1 MIRVPT
7 HREPNHPGAMLQKE
21 FLTPL
26 GMTPQD
32 LAAAIRLPPA
42 QVEEIVQRRQSVT
55 AAVACRL
62 SRYFGNSPGF
72 WLNGQRR
79 WDLYH
84 AQRSE
89 AAALE
94 RIQPLDRESFPEP
107 EERDGAAVAAEEVAA
122 IRPS

>member
-1 MIRVPT
+1 MPLLIPT
-7 HREPNHPGAMLQKE
+7 HREPIHPGEMLLEE
-21 FLTPL
+21 FMKLL
-26 GMTPQD
+26 GLTPQD

-89 AAALE
+89 TAALE
-94 RIQPLDRESFPEP
+94 RIQPLAQESFPEP
-107 EERDGAAVAAEEVAA
+107 EERNGTAVAAEEVAA
-122 IRPS
+122 D

>member
-1 MIRVPT
+1 MVRVPT
-7 HREPNHPGAMLQKE
+7 HREPTHPGAMLQKA

-32 LAAAIRLPPA
+32 LAAAILLPPA
-42 QVEEIVQRRQSVT
+42 QVEEIVHRRQSVT
-55 AAVACRL
+55 AAVAYRL
-62 SRYFGNSPGF
+62 SRYFGNSPEF

-84 AQRSE
+84 ALRSE

-94 RIQPLDRESFPEP
+94 RIQPLVWDDFPEP
-107 EERDGAAVAAEEVAA
+107 EELTDAAAVAEEVAA
-122 IRPS
+122 G

>member
-1 MIRVPT
+1 MPLLIPT

-26 GMTPQD
+26 GLTPQD
-32 LAAAIRLPPA
+32 LAAAILLPPA

-62 SRYFGNSPGF
+62 SRYFGNSPDF

-84 AQRSE
+84 AQRAE
-89 AAALE
+89 AEILN
-94 RIQPLDRESFPEP
+94 RIKPLARENFSEP
-107 EERDGAAVAAEEVAA
+107 EELDSAAVADDEVAA
-122 IRPS
+122 D

>member
-32 LAAAIRLPPA
+32 LAAAILLPPA

-84 AQRSE
+84 ALRSE

-107 EERDGAAVAAEEVAA
+107 EELDGAAVAAEEVAA
-122 IRPS
+122 TRPS

>member
-26 GMTPQD
+26 GLTPQD
-32 LAAAIRLPPA
+32 LAAALLLPPA

-62 SRYFGNSPGF
+62 SRYFGNSPDF

-84 AQRSE
+84 AQRADSE
-89 AAALE
+89 ILN
-94 RIQPLDRESFPEP
+94 RIKPLARESFPET
-107 EERDGAAVAAEEVAA
+107 EELDGAAVAVEEVAA
-122 IRPS
+122 D

>member
-1 MIRVPT
+1 MVRVPT
-7 HREPNHPGAMLQKE
+7 HGPPTHPGAILQQD
-21 FLTPL
+21 FLMPL

-32 LAAAIRLPPA
+32 LAAALLLPPS
-42 QVEEIVQRRQSVT
+42 QVEEIIDRQQSVT
-55 AAVACRL
+55 AAVAYRL

-72 WLNGQRR
+72 WLNWQLR

-94 RIQPLDRESFPEP
+94 QIRPLVWDDVPEI
-107 EERDGAAVAAEEVAA
+107 EEPAAAAPAA
-122 IRPS
+122 IAGH

>member
-1 MIRVPT
+1 MPLLIPT

-32 LAAAIRLPPA
+32 LAVAILLPPA

-72 WLNGQRR
+72 WLNGQLR

-84 AQRSE
+84 AQRAE

-94 RIQPLDRESFPEP
+94 RIQPLARESFPEP
-107 EERDGAAVAAEEVAA
+107 EELDGAPVAAAEEVAA
-122 IRPS
+122 AD

>member
-1 MIRVPT
+1 MLRVPT
-7 HREPNHPGAMLQKE
+7 HGEPIHPGLTLAE
-21 FLTPL
+21 DFLTPL

-32 LAAAIRLPPA
+32 LAAAILLPPA

-62 SRYFGNSPGF
+62 SRYFGNSPDF
-72 WLNGQRR
+72 WLNLQRV

-89 AAALE
+89 AAALAQ
-94 RIQPLDRESFPEP
+94 IKPLEWADVPEV
-107 EERDGAAVAAEEVAA
+107 EELTEVAETPAAAEVAA
-122 IRPS
+122 AG

>member
-7 HREPNHPGAMLQKE
+7 HREPTHPGAMLQKE

-32 LAAAIRLPPA
+32 LAAAILLPPA

-55 AAVACRL
+55 AAIACRL

-89 AAALE
+89 AAVLE
-94 RIQPLDRESFPEP
+94 QIQPLEWADIPEV
-107 EERDGAAVAAEEVAA
+107 EELAAERAAAEVAA
-122 IRPS
+122 G

>member
-1 MIRVPT
+1 MLRVPT
-7 HREPNHPGAMLQKE
+7 HGEPIHPGLTLAE
-21 FLTPL
+21 DFLMPL

-32 LAAAIRLPPA
+32 LAAALLLPPA

-62 SRYFGNSPGF
+62 SRYFGNSPDF
-72 WLNGQRR
+72 WLNLQRV
-79 WDLYH
+79 WDIYH

-94 RIQPLDRESFPEP
+94 QIQPLVWESFSEP
-107 EERDGAAVAAEEVAA
+107 EELNGAAVAAEEVAA
-122 IRPS
+122 D